1 MNLTKAALSNPAAA
15 LVAVV
20 LLLLLGSVSL
30 SQLPVQLFPNID
42 DPIITVQA
50 DWRAASP
57 REVEA
62 VAWRCGLAS
71 ASPRRMLKNS
81 SNKVVNKTVLNC
93 CQKS

>member
-62 VAWRCGLAS
+62 ELIEPIEEVLDMYDKWFNFAYGYVGPIEIQLL
-71 ASPRRMLKNS
+71 PR
-81 SNKVVNKTVLNC
+81 
-93 CQKS
+93 